1 MIHIGLTI
9 LKIIG
14 IVLLVLLGILVS
26 LILIVLFVPLRYRI
40 TVKKEEEPLSAD
52 VSVSWLLRLVRLHA
66 RYYEKKAEG
75 RVQVLNFTLKSFS
88 FPAGHKGGGKETGKA
103 VKSGDDASAV
113 LVVSGEA
120 EAAGGSPDKG
130 AARKAGAK
138 AAADDSPDKGAARKA
153 GAKAAADSSPDKGA
167 ARKAGA
173 KAAAED
179 SPDKGAARKTETKAA
194 AGGSPDKEAG
204 GEAAKAAAGS
214 DSYMETGRETAETVS
229 ETAGEKFG
237 KLNSYMDRVREILM
251 RLPDRALGAAEHAAD
266 LLLKMVNLPSD
277 VYNRTDDTVARITK
291 KLDAIDRK
299 LKPFFSIEAEHV
311 MGRMM
316 SHLRYLWKGYR
327 LRSIEGYVRF
337 GTDRPDLTGRICG
350 LIYLI
355 LPARADRYLV
365 DPQFYE
371 TVFRTDTDI
380 RGVIRLYR
388 LLVVAV
394 RLLLDKEFRIL
405 IRKIRHR

>member
-1 MIHIGLTI
+1 
-9 LKIIG
+9 
-14 IVLLVLLGILVS
+14 
-26 LILIVLFVPLRYRI
+26 
-40 TVKKEEEPLSAD
+40 
-52 VSVSWLLRLVRLHA
+52 
-66 RYYEKKAEG
+66 
-75 RVQVLNFTLKSFS
+75 
-88 FPAGHKGGGKETGKA
+88 
-103 VKSGDDASAV
+103 
-113 LVVSGEA
+113 
-120 EAAGGSPDKG
+120 
-130 AARKAGAK
+130 
-138 AAADDSPDKGAARKA
+138 
-153 GAKAAADSSPDKGA
+153 
-167 ARKAGA
+167 
-173 KAAAED
+173 
-179 SPDKGAARKTETKAA
+179 
-194 AGGSPDKEAG
+194 
-204 GEAAKAAAGS
+204 
-214 DSYMETGRETAETVS
+214 
-229 ETAGEKFG
+229 
-237 KLNSYMDRVREILM
+237 M
-251 RLPDRALGAAEHAAD
+251 RLPDRALGAAERAAD

>member
-52 VSVSWLLRLVRLHA
+52 VSVTWLLRLVRLHA

-88 FPAGHKGGGKETGKA
+88 FPAGHKGGGKESGKA
-103 VKSGDDASAV
+103 VKSGDDAPAV
-113 LVVSGEA
+113 PVVSGEA
-120 EAAGGSPDKG
+120 EAAADRISDKG
-130 AARKAGAK
+130 AARKTETK
-138 AAADDSPDKGAARKA
+138 AAADDSPDKGAAKKTET
-153 GAKAAADSSPDKGA
+153 KAAAGGSPDKEA
-167 ARKAGA
+167 AK
-173 KAAAED
+173 
-179 SPDKGAARKTETKAA
+179 KTETKAA

-229 ETAGEKFG
+229 ETAGEKSG

-251 RLPDRALGAAEHAAD
+251 RLPDRALGAAERAAD

>member
-1 MIHIGLTI
+1 
-9 LKIIG
+9 
-14 IVLLVLLGILVS
+14 
-26 LILIVLFVPLRYRI
+26 
-40 TVKKEEEPLSAD
+40 
-52 VSVSWLLRLVRLHA
+52 
-66 RYYEKKAEG
+66 
-75 RVQVLNFTLKSFS
+75 
-88 FPAGHKGGGKETGKA
+88 
-103 VKSGDDASAV
+103 
-113 LVVSGEA
+113 
-120 EAAGGSPDKG
+120 
-130 AARKAGAK
+130 
-138 AAADDSPDKGAARKA
+138 
-153 GAKAAADSSPDKGA
+153 
-167 ARKAGA
+167 
-173 KAAAED
+173 
-179 SPDKGAARKTETKAA
+179 
-194 AGGSPDKEAG
+194 
-204 GEAAKAAAGS
+204 
-214 DSYMETGRETAETVS
+214 METGRETAETVS
-229 ETAGEKFG
+229 ETAGEKSG

-251 RLPDRALGAAEHAAD
+251 RLPDRALGAAERAAD

>member
-52 VSVSWLLRLVRLHA
+52 VSVSWLLRLVGLHA

-88 FPAGHKGGGKETGKA
+88 FPAGHKGGGEETGKA
-103 VKSGDDASAV
+103 VKSGEDASAV
-113 LVVSGEA
+113 PAVSG
-120 EAAGGSPDKG
+120 
-130 AARKAGAK
+130 RKTGAK
-138 AAADDSPDKGAARKA
+138 AAAD
-153 GAKAAADSSPDKGA
+153 
-167 ARKAGA
+167 
-173 KAAAED
+173 D

-229 ETAGEKFG
+229 ETAGEKSG

-251 RLPDRALGAAEHAAD
+251 RLPDRALGAAERAAD

>member
-1 MIHIGLTI
+1 
-9 LKIIG
+9 
-14 IVLLVLLGILVS
+14 
-26 LILIVLFVPLRYRI
+26 
-40 TVKKEEEPLSAD
+40 
-52 VSVSWLLRLVRLHA
+52 
-66 RYYEKKAEG
+66 
-75 RVQVLNFTLKSFS
+75 
-88 FPAGHKGGGKETGKA
+88 
-103 VKSGDDASAV
+103 
-113 LVVSGEA
+113 
-120 EAAGGSPDKG
+120 
-130 AARKAGAK
+130 
-138 AAADDSPDKGAARKA
+138 
-153 GAKAAADSSPDKGA
+153 
-167 ARKAGA
+167 
-173 KAAAED
+173 
-179 SPDKGAARKTETKAA
+179 
-194 AGGSPDKEAG
+194 
-204 GEAAKAAAGS
+204 
-214 DSYMETGRETAETVS
+214 
-229 ETAGEKFG
+229 
-237 KLNSYMDRVREILM
+237 MDRVREILM
-251 RLPDRALGAAEHAAD
+251 RLPDRALGAAERAAD

-291 KLDAIDRK
+291 KLDDIDRK

-394 RLLLDKEFRIL
+394 RLLLNKEFRIL
-405 IRKIRHR
+405 IHKIRHR

>member
-103 VKSGDDASAV
+103 VKSGDDAPA
-113 LVVSGEA
+113 VSGEA
-120 EAAGGSPDKG
+120 EAAGGSPDK
-130 AARKAGAK
+130 
-138 AAADDSPDKGAARKA
+138 
-153 GAKAAADSSPDKGA
+153 
-167 ARKAGA
+167 
-173 KAAAED
+173 
-179 SPDKGAARKTETKAA
+179 A

-229 ETAGEKFG
+229 ETAGEKSG

-251 RLPDRALGAAEHAAD
+251 RLPDRALGAAERAAD

>member
-113 LVVSGEA
+113 PAVSGAA
-120 EAAGGSPDKG
+120 ETTAEGISDKASAGGSPDKE
-130 AARKAGAK
+130 AAPEA
-138 AAADDSPDKGAARKA
+138 
-153 GAKAAADSSPDKGA
+153 
-167 ARKAGA
+167 
-173 KAAAED
+173 
-179 SPDKGAARKTETKAA
+179 ETKAA
-194 AGGSPDKEAG
+194 AGDSLDKEAAQKTEEKAAAGDSPDKEAG
-204 GEAAKAAAGS
+204 GEAAAGS
-214 DSYMETGRETAETVS
+214 GSDMETGGAAAEADS
-229 ETAGEKFG
+229 GRAGDKSG

>member
-113 LVVSGEA
+113 PVVSGEA
-120 EAAGGSPDKG
+120 EAAGG
-130 AARKAGAK
+130 
-138 AAADDSPDKGAARKA
+138 
-153 GAKAAADSSPDKGA
+153 
-167 ARKAGA
+167 
-173 KAAAED
+173 

-229 ETAGEKFG
+229 ETAGEKSG

-251 RLPDRALGAAEHAAD
+251 RLPDRALGAAERAAD

>member
-113 LVVSGEA
+113 PAVSGEA

-138 AAADDSPDKGAARKA
+138 AAAD
-153 GAKAAADSSPDKGA
+153 
-167 ARKAGA
+167 
-173 KAAAED
+173 D

-229 ETAGEKFG
+229 ETAGEKSG

-251 RLPDRALGAAEHAAD
+251 RLPDRALGAAYING
-266 LLLKMVNLPSD
+266 LW
-277 VYNRTDDTVARITK
+277 
-291 KLDAIDRK
+291 
-299 LKPFFSIEAEHV
+299 EALE
-311 MGRMM
+311 
-316 SHLRYLWKGYR
+316 K
-327 LRSIEGYVRF
+327 
-337 GTDRPDLTGRICG
+337 
-350 LIYLI
+350 
-355 LPARADRYLV
+355 A
-365 DPQFYE
+365 
-371 TVFRTDTDI
+371 
-380 RGVIRLYR
+380 
-388 LLVVAV
+388 
-394 RLLLDKEFRIL
+394 
-405 IRKIRHR
+405 

>member
-113 LVVSGEA
+113 PAVSGEA

-138 AAADDSPDKGAARKA
+138 AAAD
-153 GAKAAADSSPDKGA
+153 
-167 ARKAGA
+167 
-173 KAAAED
+173 D

-229 ETAGEKFG
+229 ETAGEKSG

-251 RLPDRALGAAEHAAD
+251 RLPDRALGAAERVAD

-277 VYNRTDDTVARITK
+277 AYNRTDDTVARITK

-405 IRKIRHR
+405 IRKIWHR

>member
-1 MIHIGLTI
+1 M
-9 LKIIG
+9 
-14 IVLLVLLGILVS
+14 LLGILVS

-113 LVVSGEA
+113 PAVSGEA
-120 EAAGGSPDKG
+120 ETTAEGISDKASAGGSPDKE
-130 AARKAGAK
+130 AAKKTEEQASAGG
-138 AAADDSPDKGAARKA
+138 SPDKEAAPEA
-153 GAKAAADSSPDKGA
+153 
-167 ARKAGA
+167 
-173 KAAAED
+173 
-179 SPDKGAARKTETKAA
+179 ETKAA
-194 AGGSPDKEAG
+194 AGDSLDKEAAQKTEEKAAAGDSPDKEAG
-204 GEAAKAAAGS
+204 GEAAAGS
-214 DSYMETGRETAETVS
+214 GSDMETGGAAAEADS
-229 ETAGEKFG
+229 GRAGDKSG
-237 KLNSYMDRVREILM
+237 KLNSYMDRVREILG
-251 RLPDRALGAAEHAAD
+251 RLPDRALGAAERVAD

-277 VYNRTDDTVARITK
+277 AYNRTDDTVARITK
-291 KLDAIDRK
+291 KLDDIDRK